1 MVPDT
6 RAKTRADQLRPL
18 NLPKPITILAEGE
31 TPAVLIEGKRR
42 IRVAQVQDVWRID
55 DEWWRNP
62 ISRRYYQIVLEDGT
76 VRTVYHDLVSNTWH
90 EQAY

>member
-31 TPAVLIEGKRR
+31 NPAVLIEGKRR
-42 IRVAQVQDVWRID
+42 IRVAQVQDSWRID

-76 VRTVYHDLVSNTWH
+76 VRTVYHDLVSDSWH

>member
-6 RAKTRADQLRPL
+6 GKKTGADQLRPL
-18 NLPKPITILAEGE
+18 NLPRPITVQAEGDE
-31 TPAVLIEGKRR
+31 PRVLIEGKRR
-42 IRVAQVQDVWRID
+42 IMVAQVLDVWKID

-62 ISRRYYQIVLEDGT
+62 ISRRYYQLVLADGT
-76 VRTVYHDLVSNTWH
+76 VRTIYHDLITDTWH

>member
-6 RAKTRADQLRPL
+6 GKKTGADQLRPL
-18 NLPKPITILAEGE
+18 NLPRPIAVQADGDE
-31 TPAVLIEGKRR
+31 PCVLIEGKRR
-42 IRVAQVQDVWRID
+42 IGVAQVQDVWKID

-62 ISRRYYQIVLEDGT
+62 ISRRYYQIVLADGT
-76 VRTVYHDLVSNTWH
+76 MRTIYHDLITDTWH

>member
-18 NLPKPITILAEGE
+18 NLPKPITILVEGE
-31 TPAVLIEGKRR
+31 TPAMLIEGKRR
-42 IRVAQVQDVWRID
+42 IRVTQVQDSWRID

-62 ISRRYYQIVLEDGT
+62 ISRRYYQLVLEDGT
-76 VRTVYHDLVSNTWH
+76 VRTVYHDLVSDSWH